1 MYQFI
6 ANIFSVALSDGFNS
20 SGLKPGNKQKLL
32 FLDQISISLFVT
44 YKQKGY
50 RISMATFIPNRKFQS
65 IRT

>member
-20 SGLKPGNKQKLL
+20 PGLKSDKKQKLL
-32 FLDQISISLFVT
+32 FLNQISVSLFVT

-50 RISMATFIPNRKFQS
+50 RISRATFIPNRKFQS